1 MLHKFN
7 AMKMMVFI
15 MDHKFKKDYIINISS
30 YPLVK
35 YELLLHYEKQIYQ
48 TQFQAI
54 QKNAWKD
61 VLWL

>member
-1 MLHKFN
+1 MLHEFN

-15 MDHKFKKDYIINISS
+15 MDHKIQND
-30 YPLVK
+30 LVK

-54 QKNAWKD
+54 QKNA
-61 VLWL
+61 